1 MNEAIMN
8 KSIITLSVLL
18 ATSFS
23 GIAAAGEDH
32 NHRFDGVNV
41 DIPTLSHD
49 YYLGENSG
57 ATHFWHG
64 DTKDM
69 KFIRTGGNDAFDAK
83 SDKVHPQL
91 TAHSKKMDK
100 GIFVYKDKFFQVYG
114 YGLTSPMIVDG
125 DNGLLILDPVESV
138 DKMQSVMADFRKVT
152 GNDKPVAAVMYS
164 HWHPDHYAG
173 VRGIKNVEDAK
184 IIAHDTFMTNVVKG
198 SMGGTGPA
206 LGFRVDYSLGTL
218 LNVEEDGRI
227 NGGLGPDFEIRQ
239 HSLIKPNTLVE
250 GKFGTLDME
259 IEGVKVEFRHVPSEA
274 SDEITA
280 YFPEF
285 DLLFGSEVIQGESFP
300 NLHTIRGTQ
309 YRDPSIW
316 FPGVDMLREYNA
328 DVMMLSH
335 GRPVNGE
342 KYVDDTL
349 TSYRDAIQFTYDQ
362 SIKAINDGATQ
373 EDLIRQ
379 IKLPAHLVNHP
390 WLGDFYGSIRHA
402 SKQIF
407 VGEMGWFDGD
417 PTTLNPTYSVEAS
430 KRYVEMVGGKEK
442 MMGFAIDACDSGD
455 FQWCAELATHAIR
468 IELSDMEPRELKAR
482 ALRELGYRETNNNWR
497 NWYLTSAQELD
508 GTIDYSKKINLQA
521 PDLMAEFEPSQLVS
535 AMRFSL
541 NAERSQDKHFTVAFE
556 FGDSKETHAL
566 EIRRSVA
573 QFHKDYEGE
582 PKATVKLT
590 KPVFLGLLVGKVDFV
605 EGVKQ
610 GYIQIDGDAKAVPEF
625 FSLFDKPAESP
636 KIRLR

>member
-1 MNEAIMN
+1 MK

-18 ATSFS
+18 ATSFANFS
-23 GIAAAGEDH
+23 MAADNH
-32 NHRFDGVNV
+32 NHRFDDVGVN
-41 DIPTLSHD
+41 IPTLSHD

-64 DTKDM
+64 DNKDM
-69 KFIRTGGNDAFDAK
+69 SFTATGGNDAYDEA
-83 SDKVHPQL
+83 SDKVHPEL
-91 TAHSKKMDK
+91 TAHSKKMKK
-100 GIFVYKDKFFQVYG
+100 GIFAYKEKFFQVYG

-138 DKMQSVMADFRKVT
+138 DKMEAVMAAFRKVT
-152 GNDKPVAAVMYS
+152 GNNKPVAAIMYS

-173 VRGIKNVEDAK
+173 VRGIEGAEDAK
-184 IIAHDTFMTNVVKG
+184 IIAHDTFMSNVVKG

-218 LNVEEDGRI
+218 LEVEEDGRI
-227 NGGLGPDFEIRQ
+227 NGGLGPDFEIRE
-239 HSLIKPNTLVE
+239 HSLIAPNTFVK
-250 GKFGTLDME
+250 GKNGKLEMT
-259 IEGVKVEFRHVPSEA
+259 IEGIDVEFKHVPSEA

-280 YFPEF
+280 YFPQF

-316 FPGVDMLREYNA
+316 FPGVDTLREYNA
-328 DVMMLSH
+328 QAMMVSH
-335 GRPVNGE
+335 GRPVIGE
-342 KYVDDTL
+342 EHVANTL

-379 IKLPAHLVNHP
+379 IKLPKHLQSHP
-390 WLGDFYGSIRHA
+390 WLGDYYGSIRHA
-402 SKQIF
+402 AKQIF

-417 PTTLNPTYSVEAS
+417 PTTLNPTYSVTAS
-430 KRYVEMVGGKEK
+430 QRYVSMVGGKDK
-442 MMGFAIDACDSGD
+442 MMSLANQACDTGD
-455 FQWCAELATHAIR
+455 FQWCAELATHAVR
-468 IELSDMEPRELKAR
+468 IDLEDMEPRLLKAK

-521 PDLMAEFEPSQLVS
+521 PDLMAEFEPSQLVA

-556 FGDSKETHAL
+556 FDDYKETHAL
-566 EIRRSVA
+566 EVRRSVA
-573 QFHKDYEGE
+573 QFHEDYKGD
-582 PKATVKLT
+582 PKATIKLT

-605 EGVKQ
+605 EAVKD
-610 GYIQIDGDAKAVPEF
+610 GYIQIDGDAKAVNEF
-625 FSLFDKPAESP
+625 FRLFDKPAENP
-636 KIRLR
+636 KITLR

>member
-1 MNEAIMN
+1 M
-8 KSIITLSVLL
+8 KRSVITLSVLL

-23 GIAAAGEDH
+23 STTLAADTH
-32 NHRFDGVNV
+32 QHRFDGVSV

-64 DTKDM
+64 DTQDM
-69 KFIRTGGNDAFDAK
+69 TFIPTGGNDAFDAE

-100 GIFVYKDKFFQVYG
+100 GLFVYKDKFYQVYG

-125 DNGLLILDPVESV
+125 DKGLLIFDPVESV
-138 DKMQSVMADFRKVT
+138 DKMQAVMADFRKVT
-152 GNDKPVAAVMYS
+152 GNEKPVAAVMYS

-173 VRGIKNVEDAK
+173 VRGIEGVENAK
-184 IIAHDTFMTNVVKG
+184 IIAHDTFMKNVVKG

-218 LNVEEDGRI
+218 LNVEEGGRI
-227 NGGLGPDFEIRQ
+227 NGGLGPDFEIRE

-250 GKFGTLDME
+250 GMFGKLEME
-259 IEGVKVEFRHVPSEA
+259 IEGVKVEFKHVPSEA

-285 DLLFGSEVIQGESFP
+285 DMLFGSEVIQGESFP

-309 YRDPSIW
+309 YRDPSVW
-316 FPGVDMLREYNA
+316 FPGVDMLREYKANT
-328 DVMMLSH
+328 MMLSH
-335 GRPVNGE
+335 GRPVNGAAH
-342 KYVDDTL
+342 VDDTL

-379 IKLPAHLVNHP
+379 ITLPEHLVNHP

-402 SKQIF
+402 AKQIF

-430 KRYVEMVGGKEK
+430 QRYVAMVGGKDK
-442 MMGFAIDACDSGD
+442 MMDFAVDACDNGD

-468 IELSDMEPRELKAR
+468 IDLNDMEPRELKAM

-521 PDLMAEFEPSQLVS
+521 PDLMAEFEPSQLVN
-535 AMRFSL
+535 ALRFSL

-556 FGDSKETHAL
+556 FGDTNETHAL
-566 EIRRSVA
+566 EVRRSVA
-573 QFHKDYEGE
+573 QFHKDYQGE

-590 KPVFLGLLVGKVDFV
+590 KTVFLGLLVGKVDFV
-605 EGVKQ
+605 NAVQQ
-610 GYIQIDGDAKAVPEF
+610 GYIQVSGDATAVPEF
-625 FSLFDKPAESP
+625 FGLFDKPLESP
-636 KIRLR
+636 KITLR

>member
-1 MNEAIMN
+1 M
-8 KSIITLSVLL
+8 KRSIITLSVLL
-18 ATSFS
+18 ATSLS
-23 GIAAAGEDH
+23 STVSAGDNH
-32 NHRFDGVNV
+32 QHRFDGVNV

-49 YYLGENSG
+49 YYLGQNSG

-69 KFIRTGGNDAFDAK
+69 TFTRTGGNDAFDAK

-91 TAHSKKMDK
+91 TAHSQKMDK
-100 GIFVYKDKFFQVYG
+100 GIFTYKNKFFQVYG

-138 DKMQSVMADFRKVT
+138 DKMQLVMADFRKVT
-152 GNDKPVAAVMYS
+152 GNNKPVTAVMYS

-173 VRGIKNVEDAK
+173 VRGIEGAENAK
-184 IIAHDTFMTNVVKG
+184 IIAHETFMENVVKG

-218 LNVEEDGRI
+218 LNVEEDGRV
-227 NGGLGPDFEIRQ
+227 NGGLGPDFEIKE
-239 HSLIKPNTLVE
+239 HSLIKPNTLVT
-250 GKFGTLDME
+250 GKFGKLDME
-259 IEGVKVEFRHVPSEA
+259 IEGIKVEFQHVPSEA

-285 DLLFGSEVIQGESFP
+285 DMLFGSEVIQGESFP

-328 DVMMLSH
+328 NTMMVSH
-335 GRPVNGE
+335 GRPVNGA
-342 KYVDDTL
+342 KHVDDTL

-402 SKQIF
+402 AKQIF

-417 PTTLNPTYSVEAS
+417 PTTLNATYSVEAS
-430 KRYVEMVGGKEK
+430 TRYVNMVGGKEK
-442 MMGFAIDACDSGD
+442 MMEFAIDACDNGD
-455 FQWCAELATHAIR
+455 YQWCAELATHAIR
-468 IELSDMEPRELKAR
+468 IDLDDMAPRELKAT
-482 ALRELGYRETNNNWR
+482 ALRELAYRETNNNWR

-521 PDLMAEFEPSQLVS
+521 PDLMAEFEPAQLVS
-535 AMRFSL
+535 AMRFGL

-556 FGDSKETHAL
+556 FGDTNETHAL

-573 QFHKDYEGE
+573 QFHQDFAGQ

-590 KPVFLGLLVGKVDFV
+590 KNVFLGLLVGKVDFV
-605 EGVKQ
+605 EAVKQ
-610 GYIQIDGDAKAVPEF
+610 GYIQVEGDAKAVPEF

-636 KIRLR
+636 KITLR

>member
-1 MNEAIMN
+1 MKNSTIA
-8 KSIITLSVLL
+8 LAVLV

-23 GIAAAGEDH
+23 AASIAEIQH
-32 NHRFDGVNV
+32 QRFENAKVK
-41 DIPTLSHD
+41 IPTLSHD
-49 YYLGENSG
+49 YYLGQDSG

-64 DTKDM
+64 NNKDM
-69 KFIRTGGNDAFDAK
+69 SFTSTGGNNAYYQD
-83 SDKVHPQL
+83 SDMVHPEL
-91 TAHSKKMDK
+91 TAHSNKMKK
-100 GIFVYKDKFFQVYG
+100 GIFSFKNKFYQVYG

-138 DKMQSVMADFRKVT
+138 EKMKLVMDDFRKVT
-152 GNDKPVAAVMYS
+152 DNNKPVAAIMYS

-173 VRGIKNVEDAK
+173 VRGIEGADNAK
-184 IIAHDTFMTNVVKG
+184 IIAHETFMKNVVKG

-218 LNVEEDGRI
+218 LNVEESGRI
-227 NGGLGPDFEIRQ
+227 NGGLGPDFEIRE
-239 HSLIKPNTLVE
+239 HSLIAPNTLVQ
-250 GKFGTLDME
+250 GKNGVLDMS
-259 IEGVKVEFRHVPSEA
+259 IEGIKVEFKHVPSEA

-285 DLLFGSEVIQGESFP
+285 NLLFGSEVIQGESFP

-316 FPGVDMLREYNA
+316 FPGVDTLREYNA
-328 DVMMLSH
+328 DTMMVSH
-335 GRPVNGE
+335 GRPVVGA
-342 KYVDDTL
+342 KHVDNTL

-362 SIKAINDGATQ
+362 SIKAINNGATQ

-379 IKLPAHLVNHP
+379 IKLPKHLESHP

-402 SKQIF
+402 AKQIF

-417 PTTLNPTYSVEAS
+417 PTTLNPTYSVTAS
-430 KRYVEMVGGKEK
+430 NRYVDMVGGKDA
-442 MMGFAIDACDSGD
+442 MMSLANKACDSGD
-455 FQWCAELATHAIR
+455 FQWCAELATHAVR
-468 IELSDMEPRELKAR
+468 IDLEDMEPRLLKAK

-521 PDLMAEFEPSQLVS
+521 PDLMAEFEPAQLVG

-541 NAERSQDKHFTVAFE
+541 NSERSLDKHFTVAFE
-556 FGDSKETHAL
+556 FDDYKETHAL
-566 EIRRSVA
+566 EIRRSIA
-573 QFHKDYEGE
+573 QFHKNFEGE
-582 PKATVKLT
+582 AKATIKIT
-590 KPVFLGLLVGKVDFV
+590 KPVFLGLLVGKVDFTQA
-605 EGVKQ
+605 VKD
-610 GYIQIDGDAKAVPEF
+610 GYIQIEGDATAVPEF
-625 FSLFDKPAESP
+625 FSLFDKPAENP
-636 KIRLR
+636 KITLR